1 MAAGA
6 VDCRVALPFVPP
18 ARVGDRCAGLVA
30 FVSAARVRLDL
41 VCAAAAVWGKLGS
54 NDCPDSSSRITDD
67 AVCRSAA
74 AAVAQAYRGSG
85 TWSAS
90 PSGCFSVGGTVHL
103 NVDAD
108 GAPDAYSQLLC
119 SGAASLRASTSSRG
133 WGVGPKD
140 QSRHCRLLLAAVLG
154 GTALQRTRATP
165 ARTHARTLQI

>member
-1 MAAGA
+1 MS
-6 VDCRVALPFVPP
+6 CRSSIVLP
-18 ARVGDRCAGLVA
+18 ARVGVRCAGLVA

-41 VCAAAAVWGKLGS
+41 VCAAAAVWGELGS
-54 NDCPDSSSRITDD
+54 NDCPDSSSRITDE

-74 AAVAQAYRGSG
+74 AAVAKAYRGSG

-119 SGAASLRASTSSRG
+119 SGAADGLALAEG
-133 WGVGPKD
+133 FGVWALKM
-140 QSRHCRLLLAAVLG
+140 SRHCRLLLAAVL
-154 GTALQRTRATP
+154 
-165 ARTHARTLQI
+165 

>member
-18 ARVGDRCAGLVA
+18 ARVGVRCAGLVA

-108 GAPDAYSQLLC
+108 GAPDAYSRLLC
-119 SGAASLRASTSSRG
+119 SGAASLRASTYSR
-133 WGVGPKD
+133 
-140 QSRHCRLLLAAVLG
+140 VLG
-154 GTALQRTRATP
+154 CGPERPESALQTL
-165 ARTHARTLQI
+165 ARSCARGHRPSTHARHARPHARTLQI